1 MARLVDVLL
10 NDQRAVL
17 TICSRIQGVAT
28 CEGVT
33 LGLPHIVGGQGAM
46 GMIPLLLDATEQQGL
61 QRSASILREAIDSL
75 ELT

>member
-1 MARLVDVLL
+1 MARIVDVLL
-10 NDQRAVL
+10 HDQRAILSICCRL
-17 TICSRIQGVAT
+17 TGVPD
-28 CEGVT
+28 CDGLT

-61 QRSASILREAIDSL
+61 QRSASILSEAIDSL